1 MQREAV
7 TEAGW
12 CSSIVSEETSRH
24 STTHNRD
31 VKNLYQIQLWR
42 YSLLEMAIDMSYLF
56 RDVHKVLHL
65 VTDDEQNAWA
75 AACNMD
81 DHHFFRDIAADHTSF
96 DAVSFVKKRLTFII
110 RCLKRIEGLSVKHI
124 HEMYID
130 PWSAIIN
137 TM

>member
-12 CSSIVSEETSRH
+12 CSLLPEQAPRRSSAVLSDIG
-24 STTHNRD
+24 
-31 VKNLYQIQLWR
+31 NLLEIQIWA

-56 RDVHKVLHL
+56 PDVHKVLSL
-65 VTDDEQNAWA
+65 KTEDEKDAWA
-75 AACNMD
+75 SACNMD
-81 DHHFFRDIAADHTSF
+81 DHHFFRDIAADHTST

-110 RCLKRIEGLSVKHI
+110 RCLKRIQGPAAEHI

-130 PWSAIIN
+130 PWTAILS